1 MKFSETNET
10 KQLKKCYFFDWFCE
24 LSEAGWNGF
33 DCCPFIHS
41 LSAHEL
47 RVMGYKFVAQRT
59 QPQLSLHF
67 PLIYSLRNKQ
77 LSLLIH

>member
-47 RVMGYKFVAQRT
+47 RVMGYKF
-59 QPQLSLHF
+59 SLQQFLHSITAHSINHLF
-67 PLIYSLRNKQ
+67 IG
-77 LSLLIH
+77 